1 MTTRMVTYRVKP
13 GRAEENSAYVR
24 DVLADL
30 EAHAAEGVTY
40 SVFLLDDG
48 VTFVHLAEGDS
59 GPIQSSEAFRRF
71 TASLVEDRCAATPE
85 QRTMTLV
92 GRYDG

>member
-1 MTTRMVTYRVKP
+1 MVTYRVKE
-13 GRAEENSAYVR
+13 GRADDNSAYVR
-24 DVLADL
+24 DVMADL
-30 EAHAAEGVTY
+30 EARGAQGVTY
-40 SVFLLDDG
+40 SVWLLEDG

-71 TASLVEDRCAATPE
+71 TASLVDDRCATTPE

-92 GRYDG
+92 GRYAG

>member
-1 MTTRMVTYRVKP
+1 MTARMVTYRVKE
-13 GRAEENSAYVR
+13 GRAEDNSAYVR
-24 DVLADL
+24 DVMADL
-30 EAHAAEGVTY
+30 EARAAAGVTY
-40 SVFLLDDG
+40 SVYLLDDG

-71 TASLVEDRCAATPE
+71 TASLVEDRCATTPE

-92 GRYDG
+92 GRYAG